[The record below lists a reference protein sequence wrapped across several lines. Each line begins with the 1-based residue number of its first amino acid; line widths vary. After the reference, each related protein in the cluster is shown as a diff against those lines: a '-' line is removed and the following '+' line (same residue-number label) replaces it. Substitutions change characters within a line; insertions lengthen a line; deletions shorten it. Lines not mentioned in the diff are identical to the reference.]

1 MAQQALGRAQKKAT
15 KEGREIVFL
24 DESGFRVLP
33 LVLATWAPR
42 GERPVSRYA
51 PAKKHLS
58 VISAVTASGKVY
70 FGMEERALL
79 SEDVIR
85 FVRRVQRCVGKP
97 LLLIW
102 DGAGI
107 HTSRVVRQALSE
119 GLSPGVWLE
128 RLPPYA
134 PDLNPD
140 EGIWSYLKGQLA
152 NVCCWNLDDLK
163 SRLRREIK
171 RLRPKKRVV
180 LGCFAGAQLAL

>member
-1 MAQQALGRAQKKAT
+1 
-15 KEGREIVFL
+15 
-24 DESGFRVLP
+24 
-33 LVLATWAPR
+33 
-42 GERPVSRYA
+42 
-51 PAKKHLS
+51 LS

-85 FVRRVQRCVGKP
+85 FVRRVQRYVGKP

-107 HTSRVVRQALSE
+107 HTSKVVRRALSE

-140 EGIWSYLKGQLA
+140 EGIWSYLKRRLA
-152 NVCCWNLDDLK
+152 NVCCTSLEDLK
-163 SRLRREIK
+163 AKLRREIS
-171 RLRPKKRVV
+171 RLRPKSQIV
-180 LGCFAGAQLAL
+180 LSCFAGAGLAL